1 MDYHNEIAVSMCN
14 LFIQKEKIIMKVFI
28 FKVYISNKL
37 ISTYEYELP
46 GIQSACL
53 IAESLLDISN
63 DKFFD
68 MVRFFEYDPDFLR
81 TIVYRLERSV
91 ESTET
96 VLS

>member
-1 MDYHNEIAVSMCN
+1 
-14 LFIQKEKIIMKVFI
+14 MKVFI

-37 ISTYEYELP
+37 VSTYEYELP

-53 IAESLLDISN
+53 IAESLLDTSN
-63 DKFFD
+63 DRFYDK
-68 MVRFFEYDPDFLR
+68 VRFFQYDTNRLM
-81 TIVYRLERSV
+81 TSAYCLERYI